1 VPYTVS
7 QPSAGP
13 EWDAFIEGSVGRS
26 AHAYHLTAWREVH
39 RRAYGREPIYLGARG
54 ANGRLVG
61 ALPLVVYGGALRRL
75 AASVKPGARAAGGG
89 QRLSSL
95 VRGGP
100 VGSDVEATG
109 ELLASACRLVDEQ
122 GFGDLTIETDVPRCE
137 ELVPGLR
144 AEPDSPAWLT
154 PLPGDPDEL
163 LQTWHKRSRNLWRN
177 LAKARDRGVVVR
189 PVGSRMDLW
198 RFYRQYVLAMRR
210 HRAVPRSW
218 LEIRWAHRLLA
229 PSRRCGAW
237 LGEYRGEI
245 VAGVMFLSV
254 GDSIELLYGGS
265 DPRVND
271 VRPMHA
277 VYWHAIEWA
286 IANGKT
292 IIDWGTAPVESS
304 LANFKRQ
311 WGAEP
316 VDSFRYTYIQGAR
329 AGSARL
335 SEAADQQTSASDE
348 SGTRDAAWDR
358 IPVDALGIAA
368 TIGHR
373 LL

>member
-1 VPYTVS
+1 MVPYTVS
-7 QPSAGP
+7 DSSAGP
-13 EWDAFIEGSVGRS
+13 EWDAFIEASGGRF

-39 RRAYGREPIYLGARG
+39 RRAYGREPVYVGARG
-54 ANGRLVG
+54 AHGELTG
-61 ALPLVVYGGALRRL
+61 ALPLVVHGGALRGL
-75 AASVKPGARAAGGG
+75 AASLKPGSSAASGRR
-89 QRLSSL
+89 RLSS
-95 VRGGP
+95 VIRGGP
-100 VGSDVEATG
+100 VGFDVDAQK
-109 ELLASACRLVDEQ
+109 ELLAAACRLVNQQ
-122 GFGDLTIETDVPRCE
+122 GFVDLTIETDVPGCE
-137 ELVPGLR
+137 ELMPGLR
-144 AEPDSPAWLT
+144 AASASPAWLT

-163 LQTWHKRSRNLWRN
+163 LKTWHKSSRNLWRN

-189 PVGSRMDLW
+189 PVASRVDLW

-237 LGEYRGEI
+237 VGEYRGE
-245 VAGVMFLSV
+245 VGAGVMFLSV

-265 DPRVND
+265 DPRAND

-292 IIDWGTAPVESS
+292 VIDWGTAPADTS
-304 LANFKRQ
+304 LGNFKRQ

-316 VDSFRYTYIQGAR
+316 VDSYRYTYVQGAGTPD
-329 AGSARL
+329 ATEPA
-335 SEAADQQTSASDE
+335 EQQPAAPDD
-348 SGTRDAAWDR
+348 SGPRGAMWDR
-358 IPVDALGIAA
+358 IPVDALGVAA
-368 TIGHR
+368 TVAHR
-373 LL
+373 LM